1 MCINFAPTR
10 KEQLKH
16 FQAMK
21 EPDKPWDEEVWQDY
35 EAPIICHDRQ
45 GNRQALL
52 GKYSMVPRDKMPP
65 GVKRFSTMNARAE
78 TLGALRSYAPSWQ
91 TGKLCLVPMQHFF
104 EPNYESGQAERWRI
118 GLHEQPDFA
127 VAGLYK
133 EWPEADGS
141 VSYSFT
147 QITINADDHPLM
159 KRFHKPGEEK
169 RSLVILA
176 REDFDDWLSC
186 RDPEF
191 ARAFLQPFPPE
202 QMFAEAAP
210 LPKAEK
216 PPRVIK
222 PKKESVIV
230 PRNMDLFD

>member
-1 MCINFAPTR
+1 MCINFTPTR
-10 KEQLKH
+10 KEQLQH
-16 FQAMK
+16 FRTHAVP
-21 EPDKPWDEEVWQDY
+21 EASWDEETWQDY
-35 EAPIICHDRQ
+35 DAPIICHDQQ

-52 GKYSMVPRDKMPP
+52 GKYSMIPKNKMPP
-65 GVKRFSTMNARAE
+65 GVKRYATMNARAE

-104 EPNYESGQAERWRI
+104 EPNYENGQAERWRI
-118 GLHEQPDFA
+118 GLHDTSDFA

-147 QITINADDHPLM
+147 QITINADEHPLM

-176 REDFDDWLSC
+176 EEDFDDWLSC

-191 ARAFLQPFPPE
+191 ARAFLQPFPAE

-210 LPKAEK
+210 KPKLEK
-216 PPRVIK
+216 TPRIIK
-222 PKKESVIV
+222 PKKEQIIV
-230 PRNMDLFD
+230 PRTLDLFD

>member
-1 MCINFAPTR
+1 MCVNYTPTR
-10 KEQLKH
+10 KERMDYFRAIGLPMEQ
-16 FQAMK
+16 
-21 EPDKPWDEEVWQDY
+21 WGEEVWQDY
-35 EAPIICHDRQ
+35 DAPIIRHDEQ

-52 GKYSMVPRDKMPP
+52 GKYSMIPKSRIPAD
-65 GVKRFSTMNARAE
+65 VKRYSTMNARAE
-78 TLGALRSYAPSWQ
+78 TLGSLRSYAPSWQ

-118 GLHEQPDFA
+118 GLLDEPDFA

-159 KRFHKPGEEK
+159 NRFHKPGEEK

-176 REDFDDWLSC
+176 SEDFDEWLSC
-186 RDPEF
+186 HDPEF
-191 ARAFLQPFPPE
+191 ARAFLQPFPAE
-202 QMFAEAAP
+202 RMFAESAP
-210 LPKAEK
+210 KQKAEK
-216 PPRVIK
+216 TTRPVKSR
-222 PKKESVIV
+222 KERIIV
-230 PRNMDLFD
+230 PQNLDLFD